1 MHKSIKKILK
11 ITLWTLASILVLVLL
26 LIFSVQF
33 SSVQTYLTK
42 RVAAFLGEE
51 LNASITLDK
60 IYFKPFSTLSLQK
73 FAVIE
78 HNGDTTLYAE
88 KLNANLDLLK
98 FFDNKVTIE
107 EIKLEGAYL
116 NYQIY
121 PDSSNLAKYIA
132 YFTPPKKQTKD
143 KKQKLEL
150 ALDRIELNNNKFRM
164 VNNNYTYPRAG
175 VNFADLEVTEISGV
189 LDNIKLDSILSADI
203 SRLTLKEKSG
213 FYLKELTAKASY
225 TDKQMK
231 FEDLLIRTNNS
242 TIGDYVIFEYDEFN
256 DFSSFLTKVNVKA
269 NLKDAYVDSKDIE
282 YFAPTMRTV
291 QFTTSIKNADLSGTV
306 SDIVARNVEL
316 STGKKTSLTGN
327 FTIKGLPNINRTVFG
342 FAIKELKTSGQDI
355 EYFVPKLANGK
366 KIQLPTQIHNLKDL
380 NYTGSFL
387 GLYNDFDV
395 KGNLKTAAGSLQPNA
410 HITINN
416 LVSYNGKISAQNFK
430 IGDVLNQKNIG
441 TSSFDL
447 KLNGKGLDLK
457 DLDLKFEGIF
467 TKSTIYKYSYDQT
480 QVEGA
485 FQNKILSM
493 KGMVDDK
500 HLQLT
505 YNSAIDLATKDV
517 NYTLDA
523 AVSHASPNKL
533 GWLDKDSV
541 VIHQANINTNLI
553 GNNLNNLVGQLQ
565 ADSVRLTTSKGLF
578 FIEDIN
584 FTAEGDDQNRI
595 LILQSDVLDANVAGV
610 IDLNTIVPYFKSL
623 AMRYAPAI
631 NFETQHYNPQNFK
644 LKVDVKSF
652 QPISALLD
660 PSLSLDDGAHLNAQF
675 SSEDFNAK
683 FTAFSPAVVYK
694 GVKLTNLSVVEN
706 ADQQAFSLDILAD
719 RINFADSTYVNNVS
733 IKNTLANDSLV
744 FNLELSERSAT
755 NYLNLNGDIHFA
767 HNSPAYIHF
776 RPSFIVINKDTWALN
791 EEAKMH
797 ISQGKVYIN
806 DLILSQDKQRVKLDG
821 ILSNETD
828 QLHVL
833 FNNFSLASLQG
844 ITQPLGI
851 NLKGSLDGK
860 VDVTS
865 VFKNPV
871 ASANIQ
877 TSPIIYNEI
886 PIGQLGLKA
895 DFNPNTGN
903 MLIDLKLL
911 DDLKRGV
918 LVNGEYNFYSEDEP
932 LNLKG
937 TLTETDLMIFQPFL
951 KNLVSNLKGKGNA
964 NIDIK
969 GTFKN
974 PKITGLGKFNDAEF
988 TVNYLNTHYYID
1000 NQIAL
1005 VENNAIMLQN
1015 LSVRDIKGNKA
1026 QANGLINLQ
1035 KLANPYIDVDVSGT
1049 RFMILNTSFKDNNL
1063 YYGTAFASGLFRFKG
1078 YTSSINIDIDAKSES
1093 GTAITLPFNSA
1104 MTVSDND
1111 FIYFVSPDSSENENR
1126 VKRNLFSG
1134 LTMNM
1139 NLNFTPDAELN
1150 LQTSMGSLKG
1160 SGNGTIAMKI
1170 SSLGDFEMFGDYVVN
1185 QGKFHFTAQDFINK
1199 YFDIKEGGTIR
1210 WTGNPS
1216 EAVIN
1221 LNAIYQQRTAVG
1233 PLYNAAGYSGD
1244 NERVLAQ
1251 ADMLIKGTLEQPD
1264 VTFDLNF
1271 PQNPYIKDQLQSFLS
1286 DANNVNQ
1293 QALSLIVRRSFTPS
1307 SSSEIGREVNNTL
1320 LSAGTEIAFN
1330 QLNNIISQSL
1340 NVNFLDLNIRS
1351 FNDASAS
1358 LRLLNDRLVLSG
1370 GITDRTNFEATDLT
1384 FFRQGITTDAE
1395 LTYKLR
1401 RDGNLLF
1408 RAYNRPYTRNFLIRS
1423 LDAEYIT
1430 ALGLVYRREFNSLGE
1445 FWRRI
1450 WNFNKK

>member
-1 MHKSIKKILK
+1 
-11 ITLWTLASILVLVLL
+11 VLL
-26 LIFSVQF
+26 LIFSLQF

-42 RVAAFLGEE
+42 RVATFLGKE
-51 LNASITLDK
+51 LNANISLDK
-60 IYFKPFSTLSLQK
+60 IYIKPFSTLSLQN
-73 FAVIE
+73 FAIIE
-78 HNGDTTLYAE
+78 QNGDTTLYAE
-88 KLNANLDLLK
+88 KLNATLDLLK

-107 EIKLEGAYL
+107 KIKLEGAYL

-121 PDSSNLAKYIA
+121 AGSSNLSKYIA
-132 YFTPPKKQTKD
+132 YFAPPKKQKKE

-150 ALDRIELNNNKFRM
+150 ALNRIELDNNKFRM
-164 VNNNYTYPRAG
+164 VNHNFTHPREG

-189 LDNIKLDSILSADI
+189 LDKIKLDSILSAQL
-203 SRLTLKEKSG
+203 SELTLKEKSG
-213 FYLKELTAKASY
+213 FHLKELTALASY
-225 TDKQMK
+225 TDNEMK
-231 FEDLLIRTNNS
+231 FDDLRIRTNNS
-242 TIGDYVIFEYDEFN
+242 TIGDHLVFSYDDFS
-256 DFSSFLTKVNVKA
+256 DFSSFITKVNVKA
-269 NLKDAYVDSKDIE
+269 NLKDSYVDSRDIE
-282 YFAPTMRTV
+282 FFAPTMRTV
-291 QFTTSIKNADLSGTV
+291 QFTTTITNAELSGSV
-306 SDIVARNVEL
+306 SDILARNVDI
-316 STGKKTSLTGN
+316 STGKKTNLLAN
-327 FTIKGLPNINRTVFG
+327 FTIKGLPNIDKTIFG
-342 FAIKELKTSGQDI
+342 FAIKELKTSGEDI
-355 EYFVPKLANGK
+355 EYFVPKLADGK
-366 KIQLPTQIHNLKDL
+366 KIQLPAQIHNLQDL
-380 NYTGSFL
+380 NYAGSFV
-387 GLYNDFDV
+387 GLYNDFNAE
-395 KGNLKTAAGSLQPNA
+395 GTLNTAVGSLRANA
-410 HITINN
+410 QIAIKN

-441 TSSFDL
+441 TASFDL

-457 DLDLKFEGIF
+457 DVDLKFEGNL
-467 TKSTIYKYSYDQT
+467 KNSTIYKYTYDQAH
-480 QVEGA
+480 VEGT
-485 FQNKILSM
+485 FQNKILTM
-493 KGMVDDK
+493 HGLVDDK
-500 HLQLT
+500 NLKLT
-505 YNSAIDLATKDV
+505 YNSTIDWASQDV

-523 AVSHASPNKL
+523 SIAHASPNKL
-533 GWLDKDSV
+533 GWLVKDSV
-541 VIHQANINTNLI
+541 EIHQANINTNLI
-553 GNNLNNLVGQLQ
+553 GNNLNNLAGQLH
-565 ADSVRLTTSKGLF
+565 ADSVRFSTTKGLF

-584 FTAEGDDQNRI
+584 FTAQGDDQNRV
-595 LILQSDVLDANVAGV
+595 LSLHSDVLDANIAGV

-631 NFETQHYNPQNFK
+631 NFETKHYNPQNFN
-644 LKVDVKSF
+644 LEVNVKSF
-652 QPISALLD
+652 QPISSLLD

-675 SSEDFNAK
+675 SSEDYKAK
-683 FTAFSPAVVYK
+683 FIAYSPTVVYK

-706 ADQQAFSLDILAD
+706 ADQKAFSLDILAD
-719 RINFADSTYVNNVS
+719 RVNFADSTYVNNVS
-733 IKNTLANDSLV
+733 IKNKLANDSLV
-744 FNLELSERSAT
+744 FNLELSERTAT
-755 NYLNLNGDIHFA
+755 NYLNLKGDIHFA
-767 HNSPAYIHF
+767 HNSPAYIRF
-776 RPSFIVINKDTWALN
+776 RPSFIVINKDTWELN
-791 EEAKMH
+791 DEANMH
-797 ISQGKVYIN
+797 ISQGKVHVS

-821 ILSNETD
+821 ILSKDTD
-828 QLHVL
+828 QLHLL
-833 FNNFSLASLQG
+833 FSNFSLTSLQG
-844 ITQPLGI
+844 ITKPLGI

-911 DDLKRGV
+911 DDLQRGV
-918 LVNGEYNFYSEDEP
+918 LVNGEYNFYNEDEY

-937 TLTETDLMIFQPFL
+937 TLKETDLIIFQPFL
-951 KNLVSNLKGKGNA
+951 KNLISNLKGKGNA
-964 NIDIK
+964 NIEIK

-1026 QANGLINLQ
+1026 QANGLINLK
-1035 KLANPYIDVDVSGT
+1035 KLANPYIDIDVSGT

-1063 YYGTAFASGLFRFKG
+1063 YYGTAYASGLFRFKG

-1093 GTAITLPFNSA
+1093 GTSITLPFNSA

-1111 FIYFVSPDSSENENR
+1111 FIYFVNPDSTENENS
-1126 VKRNLFSG
+1126 VKRSLFSG

-1358 LRLLNDRLVLSG
+1358 LRLLDDRLVISG

-1384 FFRQGITTDAE
+1384 FFRQGVTTDAE

-1401 RDGNLLF
+1401 SDGNLLF

-1430 ALGLVYRREFNSLGE
+1430 ALGLVYRQEFNSLGE
-1445 FWRRI
+1445 FWRKL
-1450 WNFNKK
+1450 WFWSFKN

>member
-1 MHKSIKKILK
+1 
-11 ITLWTLASILVLVLL
+11 VFL
-26 LIFSVQF
+26 LIFSLQF
-33 SSVQTYLTK
+33 SSVQTFLTK
-42 RVAAFLGEE
+42 RVATFLSNE
-51 LNASITLDK
+51 LEANISLDK
-60 IYFKPFSTLSLQK
+60 IHFKPFSTLALQK

-88 KLNANLDLLK
+88 ELNANLDLLQ
-98 FFDNKVTIE
+98 FLENKITIE
-107 EIKLEGAYL
+107 KLNLKGACL

-121 PDSSNLAKYIA
+121 PDSTNLSKYID
-132 YFTPPKKQTKD
+132 YFAPTKNQTQP
-143 KKQKLEL
+143 KKQKLEI
-150 ALDRIELNNNKFRM
+150 ALDRIELENNKFRM
-164 VNNNYTYPRAG
+164 VNHRFSNPRKG
-175 VNFADLEVTEISGV
+175 INFADLEVTEISGV
-189 LDNIKLDSILSADI
+189 LDKIKLDSTLSAQI
-203 SRLTLKEKSG
+203 SSLTLKEKSG
-213 FYLKELTAKASY
+213 FHLKELTAVASY
-225 TDKQMK
+225 TNKQMK
-231 FEDLLIRTNNS
+231 FQDLLIRTNYS
-242 TIGDYVIFEYDEFN
+242 KISDHVIFSYADFN
-256 DFSSFLTKVNVKA
+256 DFNSFITKVNVEA
-269 NLKDAYVDSKDIE
+269 NLKDSYVDSRDIE
-282 YFAPTMRTV
+282 FFAPTMRTV
-291 QFTTSIKNADLSGTV
+291 KFNTTIKNADLSGTV
-306 SDIVARNVEL
+306 SDIQARNVDI
-316 STGKKTSLTGN
+316 STGKKTNLIGN

-342 FAIKELKTSGQDI
+342 FAIKELKTSGKDI
-355 EYFVPKLANGK
+355 EYFVPQLANGK
-366 KIQLPTQIHNLKDL
+366 KILLPTQIHNLKDL
-380 NYTGSFL
+380 HYAGSFV
-387 GLYNDFDV
+387 GLYNDFNV
-395 KGNLKTAAGSLQPNA
+395 KGNLTTAAGSLQADA
-410 HITINN
+410 HIGIKNV
-416 LVSYNGKISAQNFK
+416 VSYDGKITSRNFK
-430 IGDVLNQKNIG
+430 IGETLNQKNIG
-441 TSSFDL
+441 TSTFDL
-447 KLNGKGLDLK
+447 KLNGKGLALE
-457 DLDLKFEGIF
+457 DLDLQFE
-467 TKSTIYKYSYDQT
+467 SNLQQATINTYTYDQAFIKGT
-480 QVEGA
+480 
-485 FQNKILSM
+485 FQNKTLAM
-493 KGMVDDK
+493 QGTVEDQ

-505 YNSAIDLATKDV
+505 FDSSIDWTAKNV
-517 NYTLDA
+517 NYVLDA
-523 AVSHASPNKL
+523 AVAHAAPNKL
-533 GWLDKDSV
+533 GWLDRDSV

-553 GNNLNNLVGQLQ
+553 GNNLNNLVGQLH
-565 ADSVRLTTSKGLF
+565 ADSVRLSTTKGLF

-584 FTAEGDDQNRI
+584 FIAEGDDQNRV
-595 LILQSDVLDANVAGV
+595 LSLHSDVLDAHIAGV

-631 NFETQHYNPQNFK
+631 NLETQHYNPQNFN
-644 LKVDVKSF
+644 LEVNVKSF

-675 SSEDFNAK
+675 SSEDYKAK
-683 FTAFSPAVVYK
+683 FIAFSPTVVYK
-694 GVKLTNLSVVEN
+694 GVKLSNLSVLEN
-706 ADQQAFSLDILAD
+706 ADQDAFSLDILAD
-719 RINFADSTYVNNVS
+719 RVNFADSTYINNIS

-744 FNLELSERSAT
+744 FNLELSEQSAT
-755 NYLNLNGDIHFA
+755 NYLNLKGDIHFA
-767 HNSPAYIHF
+767 HNAPAYIQF
-776 RPSFIVINKDTWALN
+776 RPSFIVINKDTWSLN
-791 EEAKMH
+791 EDAKMQ
-797 ISQGKVYIN
+797 ISQGKVYIS
-806 DLILSQDKQRVKLDG
+806 DLILSQDKQSVKLDG
-821 ILSNETD
+821 ILSKDAD

-833 FNNFSLASLQG
+833 FNNFSLTSLQG

-860 VDVTS
+860 VDVIS

-877 TSPIIYNEI
+877 TSSIIYNDI
-886 PIGQLGLKA
+886 PIGQLGLNA

-918 LVNGEYNFYSEDEP
+918 LVNGQYNFYSEDEP
-932 LNLKG
+932 LDLKG
-937 TLTETDLMIFQPFL
+937 TLKETDLMIFQPFL

-964 NIDIK
+964 NVDIK

-974 PKITGLGKFNDAEF
+974 PKITGVGKFNDTEF

-1015 LSVRDIKGNKA
+1015 LSVRDAKGNNA

-1035 KLANPYIDVDVSGT
+1035 KLANPYIDVDLYGS
-1049 RFMILNTSFKDNNL
+1049 RFMILNTNFKNNNL
-1063 YYGTAFASGLFRFKG
+1063 YYGTAYASGTFRFKG

-1093 GTAITLPFNSA
+1093 GTSITLPFNSA

-1111 FIYFVSPDSSENENR
+1111 FIYFVSPDSTENKNR
-1126 VKRNLFSG
+1126 VRRNLFSG

-1139 NLNFTPDAELN
+1139 NLNLTSDAELN

-1160 SGNGTIAMKI
+1160 NGNGTIAMKI
-1170 SSLGDFEMFGDYVVN
+1170 SSLGDFEMFGDYIVS

-1199 YFDIKEGGTIR
+1199 FFDIREGGTIR

-1307 SSSEIGREVNNTL
+1307 SSSELGREVNNTL

-1340 NVNFLDLNIRS
+1340 NMNFLDLNIRS

-1358 LRLLNDRLVLSG
+1358 LRLLNDRLIISG

-1430 ALGLVYRREFNSLGE
+1430 ALGLVYRQEFNSLGE
-1445 FWRRI
+1445 FWRRLWF
-1450 WNFNKK
+1450 WNSKNK